1 MKCSNI
7 KEMKNIIRKI
17 LKEDEDNNLEQ
28 RFRNSMQKFQY
39 IFESSLSSD
48 VDSVE
53 ISEIQFIPKYPYIEG
68 KLTVK
73 SYFEDH
79 DFGSIGRHAD
89 SIENEIYKINR
100 QYTFTENGGL
110 IRRGPD
116 NDWTL
121 GCMPIAMKWQAGGE
135 ESFVLTLEFIISQ
148 DEYDA

>member
-1 MKCSNI
+1 MKDII
-7 KEMKNIIRKI
+7 KNI
-17 LKEDEDNNLEQ
+17 LKEEQDGELEQ
-28 RFRNSMQKFQY
+28 RFINSMQKLQY
-39 IFESSLSSD
+39 IFESNISSEI
-48 VDSVE
+48 DSVE
-53 ISEIQFIPKYPYIEG
+53 ISEIEFDPKYIQIRA

-89 SIENEIYKINR
+89 SIENEIYKINQ

-116 NDWTL
+116 NDWML
-121 GCMPIAMKWQAGGE
+121 GCIPIGMKWQAGGE
-135 ESFVLTLEFIISQ
+135 ESFVLTLEFWVNQ

>member
-1 MKCSNI
+1 
-7 KEMKNIIRKI
+7 MKNIIRKI
-17 LKEDEDNNLEQ
+17 LKENEENNLEQ

-39 IFESSLSSD
+39 IFESSLSSN

-79 DFGSIGRHAD
+79 DFGAIGRRID
-89 SIENEIYKINR
+89 LLEDEVYEINR
-100 QYTFTENGGL
+100 QFTFTKKGGL
-110 IRRGPD
+110 IKRGPD

-121 GCMPIAMKWQAGGE
+121 ICVPIGMKWQAVGDDP
-135 ESFVLTLEFIISQ
+135 FMITLEFIISQ

>member
-1 MKCSNI
+1 MKDII
-7 KEMKNIIRKI
+7 KNI
-17 LKEDEDNNLEQ
+17 LKEEQDGELEQ
-28 RFRNSMQKFQY
+28 RFRNSMQKLEY
-39 IFESSLSSD
+39 IFESNISSEI
-48 VDSVE
+48 DSVE
-53 ISEIQFIPKYPYIEG
+53 ISEIEFDPKYIQIRA

-89 SIENEIYKINR
+89 SIENEVYKINQ

-116 NDWTL
+116 NDWML
-121 GCMPIAMKWQAGGE
+121 GCLPIGMKWQAGGE
-135 ESFVLTLEFIISQ
+135 ESFVLTLEFWVNQ

>member
-1 MKCSNI
+1 MKETI
-7 KEMKNIIRKI
+7 KNI
-17 LKEDEDNNLEQ
+17 LKEEQEYGELEQ
-28 RFRNSMQKFQY
+28 RFRNSMQKLQY
-39 IFESSLSSD
+39 IFESNVSSEI
-48 VDSVE
+48 DSVD
-53 ISEIQFIPKYPYIEG
+53 ISEIEFDPKYIQIRA

-89 SIENEIYKINR
+89 SIENEIYKINQ

-116 NDWTL
+116 NDWML
-121 GCMPIAMKWQAGGE
+121 GCMPIGMKWQAGGE
-135 ESFVLTLEFIISQ
+135 ESFVLALEFWVNQ

>member
-1 MKCSNI
+1 MKDII
-7 KEMKNIIRKI
+7 KNI
-17 LKEDEDNNLEQ
+17 LKEEQDGELEQ
-28 RFRNSMQKFQY
+28 RFRNSMQKLEY
-39 IFESSLSSD
+39 IFESNISSEI
-48 VDSVE
+48 DSVE
-53 ISEIQFIPKYPYIEG
+53 ISEIEFDPKYIQIRA

-89 SIENEIYKINR
+89 SIENEIYKINQ

-116 NDWTL
+116 NDWML
-121 GCMPIAMKWQAGGE
+121 GCMPIGMKWQAGGE
-135 ESFVLTLEFIISQ
+135 ESFVLTLEFWVNQ

>member
-1 MKCSNI
+1 MKDII
-7 KEMKNIIRKI
+7 KNI
-17 LKEDEDNNLEQ
+17 LKEEQEHGKLEQ
-28 RFRNSMQKFQY
+28 RFRNSMQKLQY
-39 IFESSLSSD
+39 IFESNVSSEI
-48 VDSVE
+48 DSVD
-53 ISEIQFIPKYPYIEG
+53 ISEIEFDPKYIQIRA

-89 SIENEIYKINR
+89 SIENEIYKINQ

-116 NDWTL
+116 NDWML
-121 GCMPIAMKWQAGGE
+121 GCMPIGMKWQAGGE
-135 ESFVLTLEFIISQ
+135 ESFVLTLEFWISQ

>member
-1 MKCSNI
+1 MKETI
-7 KEMKNIIRKI
+7 KNI
-17 LKEDEDNNLEQ
+17 LKEEQEYSELEQ
-28 RFRNSMQKFQY
+28 RFRNSMQKLQY
-39 IFESSLSSD
+39 IFESNISSEI
-48 VDSVE
+48 DSVD
-53 ISEIQFIPKYPYIEG
+53 ISEIEFDPKYIQIRA

-89 SIENEIYKINR
+89 SIENEIYKINQ

-116 NDWTL
+116 NDWML
-121 GCMPIAMKWQAGGE
+121 GCMPIGMKWQAGGE
-135 ESFVLTLEFIISQ
+135 ESFVLTLEFWVNQ

>member
-1 MKCSNI
+1 MK
-7 KEMKNIIRKI
+7 ELIRNI
-17 LKEDEDNNLEQ
+17 LKEEQEYGELEQ
-28 RFRNSMQKFQY
+28 RFRNSMQKLQY
-39 IFESSLSSD
+39 IFESNISSEI
-48 VDSVE
+48 DSVE
-53 ISEIQFIPKYPYIEG
+53 ISEIEFDPKYIQIRA

-89 SIENEIYKINR
+89 SIENEVYKINQ

-116 NDWTL
+116 NDWML
-121 GCMPIAMKWQAGGE
+121 GCLPIGMKWQAGGE
-135 ESFVLTLEFIISQ
+135 ESFVLTLEFWLNQ

>member
-1 MKCSNI
+1 MKEII
-7 KEMKNIIRKI
+7 KNI
-17 LKEDEDNNLEQ
+17 LKEEQDGELEQ
-28 RFRNSMQKFQY
+28 RFRNSMQKLQY
-39 IFESSLSSD
+39 IFESNISSEI
-48 VDSVE
+48 DSVE
-53 ISEIQFIPKYPYIEG
+53 ISEIEFDPKYIQIRA

-89 SIENEIYKINR
+89 SIENEVYKINQ

-116 NDWTL
+116 NDWML
-121 GCMPIAMKWQAGGE
+121 GCLPIGMKWQAGGE
-135 ESFVLTLEFIISQ
+135 ESFVLTLEFWVNQ

>member
-1 MKCSNI
+1 MK
-7 KEMKNIIRKI
+7 KLIRHI
-17 LKEDEDNNLEQ
+17 LKEEEGNNLEQ
-28 RFRNSMQKFQY
+28 RFRNSMQKLQY
-39 IFESSLSSD
+39 IFESQVSSEI
-48 VDSVE
+48 DSVE
-53 ISEIQFIPKYPYIEG
+53 ISEIEVEVDPSYTQVQG

-73 SYFEDH
+73 SLFEDH

-89 SIENEIYKINR
+89 RVENEIYKINR

-121 GCMPIAMKWQAGGE
+121 GCMKWAAYGDE
-135 ESFVLTLEFIISQ
+135 IFVLILEFWISQ

>member
-1 MKCSNI
+1 MKDII
-7 KEMKNIIRKI
+7 KNI
-17 LKEDEDNNLEQ
+17 LKEEQEHSELER
-28 RFRNSMQKFQY
+28 RFRNSMQKLQY
-39 IFESSLSSD
+39 IFESNISSEI
-48 VDSVE
+48 DSVD
-53 ISEIQFIPKYPYIEG
+53 ISEIEFDPKYIQIRA

-89 SIENEIYKINR
+89 SIENEIYKINQ

-116 NDWTL
+116 NDWML
-121 GCMPIAMKWQAGGE
+121 GCLPIGMKWQAGGE
-135 ESFVLTLEFIISQ
+135 ESFVLTLEFWISQ

>member
-1 MKCSNI
+1 MKDL
-7 KEMKNIIRKI
+7 IRNI
-17 LKEDEDNNLEQ
+17 LKENEENDLEQ
-28 RFRNSMQKFQY
+28 RFKNSMENLQY
-39 IFESSLSSD
+39 IFESQVSSEI
-48 VDSVE
+48 DSVE
-53 ISEIQFIPKYPYIEG
+53 ISEIEFDPKYNQIQA

-73 SYFEDH
+73 SLFEDN

-121 GCMPIAMKWQAGGE
+121 GCMPIAMKWRAGGE
-135 ESFVLTLEFIISQ
+135 ESFVLTLDFWISQ

>member
-1 MKCSNI
+1 MKEII
-7 KEMKNIIRKI
+7 KNI
-17 LKEDEDNNLEQ
+17 LKEEQEHSELEQ
-28 RFRNSMQKFQY
+28 RFRNSMQKLQY
-39 IFESSLSSD
+39 IFESNISSEI
-48 VDSVE
+48 DSVE
-53 ISEIQFIPKYPYIEG
+53 ISEIEFDPKYIQIRA

-89 SIENEIYKINR
+89 SIENEIYKINQ

-116 NDWTL
+116 NDWML
-121 GCMPIAMKWQAGGE
+121 GCMPIGMKWQAGGE
-135 ESFVLTLEFIISQ
+135 ESFVLTLEFWVSQ